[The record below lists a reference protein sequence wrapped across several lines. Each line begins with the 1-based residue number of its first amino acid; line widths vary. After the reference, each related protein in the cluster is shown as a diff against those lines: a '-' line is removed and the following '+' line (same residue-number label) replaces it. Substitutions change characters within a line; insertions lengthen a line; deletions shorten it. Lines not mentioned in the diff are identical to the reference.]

1 MRMLHREIP
10 VNAGVRYMPG
20 VHNCVELLAGNSANA
35 GIQAAFGPRSF
46 VFVHQAFVN
55 QGVDIRECF
64 FIKSRGFFS
73 IAGFRSHQHCF
84 DRSPHTRAQIDIV
97 LSFFFA
103 LTGSFG
109 GLFGV
114 CHEVFLCLLPNFNVW
129 QRRILVIKH
138 CDVNRNSHLD
148 GFSGLRTVRSSLIM
162 TARRARKMARSSL
175 D

>member
-1 MRMLHREIP
+1 
-10 VNAGVRYMPG
+10 MPAY
-20 VHNCVELLAGNSANA
+20 VICRAVQNCVELLAGNSANA
-35 GIQAAFGPRSF
+35 GIQAAFGPRRF

-55 QGVDIRECF
+55 HGVDIRECF
-64 FIKSRGFFS
+64 LIKSSGFFN
-73 IAGFRSHQHCF
+73 IAGFRSRQHCF
-84 DRSPHTRAQIDIV
+84 DRSTHARPQIDIV
-97 LSFFFA
+97 LPFFFA

-114 CHEVFLCLLPNFNVW
+114 CHEAFLCLLPNFNVR

-138 CDVNRNSHLD
+138 REVNRNSHLG
-148 GFSGLRTVRSSLIM
+148 GFCGLRTVRSSRIM

>member
-1 MRMLHREIP
+1 
-10 VNAGVRYMPG
+10 MPAY
-20 VHNCVELLAGNSANA
+20 VICRAVKNCVELLAGNSANA

-55 QGVDIRECF
+55 HGVDIRECF

-73 IAGFRSHQHCF
+73 ITGFSSHQHCF
-84 DRSPHTRAQIDIV
+84 DRSTHTRPQIDIV
-97 LSFFFA
+97 LPFFFA

-114 CHEVFLCLLPNFNVW
+114 CHEAFLCLLPDLNVRE
-129 QRRILVIKH
+129 RRILVIKH
-138 CDVNRNSHLD
+138 RDVNRNSHLG
-148 GFSGLRTVRSSLIM
+148 GFCGLRAVRSSLSM
-162 TARRARKMARSSL
+162 TARRTRKMARSSL